1 MSVLCLM
8 TGVLKSSVTET
19 VVSDGWL
26 EGLLSRGTVI
36 FLPLPL
42 AILVR
47 TALASSSLP
56 CTSSHRGDSGIHLAR
71 QARQFSLK
79 IEEAAALLTSRLIE
93 ILFQEE
99 RL

>member
-19 VVSDGWL
+19 VVFDGWL
-26 EGLLSRGTVI
+26 EGLLSRGIVI

-47 TALASSSLP
+47 TAFASSSLP
-56 CTSSHRGDSGIHLAR
+56 LTSSHRGDSGIHLPGEAYI
-71 QARQFSLK
+71 ANTK
-79 IEEAAALLTSRLIE
+79 IEHG
-93 ILFQEE
+93 
-99 RL
+99 